1 MPTDG
6 SGNYSRPSGTT
17 PSTGDV
23 VGSAKYNEAVDDI
36 ATGLSARLMANGS
49 KAATANLPM
58 GGNKVTGLGAATTNG
73 DAVRYEQFT
82 VAADEST
89 PGRVQFANNAALDAE
104 ASTSLATHVAG
115 VLRMIRNQI
124 STAAN
129 IWAGT
134 ANEFLAADKVVD
146 AGAFQTITDGANL
159 STNMNL
165 GRNFVTTIAG
175 NRAMDNPTNVKVGHV
190 LTYAIIQGSGGSRTI
205 TWGTSFNFGDGTAT
219 LSTSEGDLDLV
230 SFMPY
235 SSTQLIFLGIR
246 KAAQAA

>member
-1 MPTDG
+1 MPRDG

-23 VGSAKYNEAVDDI
+23 VASAPFNELMDDMAAALSGSI
-36 ATGLSARLMANGS
+36 PRNGS
-49 KAATANLPM
+49 GAATANIPM
-58 GGNKVTGLGAATTNG
+58 GGNKITGLGAASTNG
-73 DAVRYEQFT
+73 DAVRHNEWVVLGT
-82 VAADEST
+82 ET
-89 PGRVQFANNAALDAE
+89 GPGRIELATSAE
-104 ASTSLATHVAG
+104 TVTATSQTLATHPAG
-115 VLRMIRNQI
+115 VKAGILNLIATASQI
-124 STAAN
+124 WT
-129 IWAGT
+129 GT
-134 ANEFLAADKVVD
+134 ANVLLAPDKVVD
-146 AGAFQTITDGANL
+146 AGAFVTIDDGANL
-159 STNMNL
+159 ATNMNL
-165 GRNFVTTIAG
+165 GRNFEVTIAG